1 MIKYRI
7 NPEVIDLVAN
17 IYESDTTNIK
27 MAGREEEINIS
38 SGIRQG
44 CTASTDFLKLVT
56 YQIMKKLKEKGIC
69 FILGNI
75 NMNSIFFADDSTMLA
90 KIVKVAKKNLKIIAE
105 VSKEFG
111 LNINE
116 ERARP

>member
-1 MIKYRI
+1 MVLIALDFKKAFDSVNRKGLIKTMIKYRI

-44 CTASTDFLKLVT
+44 CTASTAFFKLVT
-56 YQIMKKLKEKGIC
+56 YQIMKKLKEKATSFTLGI
-69 FILGNI
+69 I
-75 NMNSIFFADDSTMLA
+75 NMNSIFFADDSIMLA
-90 KIVKVAKKNLKIIAE
+90 K
-105 VSKEFG
+105 
-111 LNINE
+111 
-116 ERARP
+116 